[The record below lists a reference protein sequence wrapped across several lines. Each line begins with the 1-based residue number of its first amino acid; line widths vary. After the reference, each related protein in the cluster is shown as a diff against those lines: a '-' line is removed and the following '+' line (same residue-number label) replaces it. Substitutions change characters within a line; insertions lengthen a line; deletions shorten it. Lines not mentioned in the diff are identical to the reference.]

1 MMTQSKQ
8 RYGFIDAIRGI
19 AACLVMLQHSLYQ
32 SGLLYVG
39 PNGTHTGFIPKSLE
53 LGETGVVAFFLV
65 SGFVI
70 PLSLEKTGNLKL
82 FWIHRA
88 LRIYPLYLLIYFLSF
103 AIQAG
108 GHIRSVEGFVAN
120 FVASLF
126 FVQEYLKTE
135 NFVGG
140 SWTLSLELA
149 WYLGIAFLFFVSL
162 NKKTNL
168 IVGFSVLASLLA
180 QVSCA
185 VGFHLP
191 MGRLSMLLC
200 CVFGLVC
207 YRFSRAEIAKK
218 HFAILFCVLFF
229 TIGLNLFVGEQL
241 FPSAHPSATFRMASD
256 SWALAA
262 IVFFV
267 PFFNRQKALWNHSV
281 LNFLGRVS
289 YSIYLLHP
297 VVLMLLS
304 RAHLTGV
311 LVIASTFAI
320 TIPASAVTYQVIE
333 KPPIQFGHRLKP
345 ATPTRVV
352 AAQEPA

>member
-1 MMTQSKQ
+1 MTTPVKQ
-8 RYGFIDAIRGI
+8 RYAFIDVIRGI

-32 SGLLYVG
+32 SGLLNVG

-70 PLSLEKTGNLKL
+70 PLSLEKTANLRL

-88 LRIYPLYLLIYFLSF
+88 LRIYPLYLAIYCLSF

-108 GHIRSVEGFVAN
+108 GHVRSIHGVVTN
-120 FVASLF
+120 FLASLLF
-126 FVQEYLKTE
+126 AQEYFKTE

-149 WYLGIAFLFFVSL
+149 WYLGIAALFFVSL

-168 IVGFSVLASLLA
+168 IVGFSVLVSLLA

-185 VGFHLP
+185 GGFHLP
-191 MGRLSMLLC
+191 MGRLSMLVC

-207 YRFSRAEIAKK
+207 YRFSRGEIAKK
-218 HFAILFCVLFF
+218 QFAILFCVLFF
-229 TIGLNLFVGEQL
+229 TIGLNLFIGEQL
-241 FPSAHPSATFRMASD
+241 FPSAHPTATFRMASD

-262 IVFFV
+262 VVFFV
-267 PFFNRQKALWNHSV
+267 PFFFRNGSIWSHSV
-281 LNFLGRVS
+281 LSFLGRVS

-304 RAHLTGV
+304 RAHLSGAI
-311 LVIASTFAI
+311 LIASTFVI
-320 TIPASAVTYQVIE
+320 TIAASAATYQFIE
-333 KPPIQFGHRLKP
+333 KPPIQFGHRPKQ
-345 ATPTRVV
+345 ATSTRVV